1 VSHTL
6 FPTFGPSTY
15 RGVLVVLVVEDSVL
29 LWVEEV
35 SVELVPVSV
44 ADCVVVPDTLVVQVV
59 EVTIV
64 EVEVAVAVV
73 HEHRHSSTAAAS
85 WQLAKA
91 HQEGSQELLVK
102 VVRLEVVVHEVAVA
116 QEQRHSAR
124 AAPSHKTNGHHA
136 GSQVVVEVTEV
147 DT

>member
-1 VSHTL
+1 L

-91 HQEGSQELLVK
+91 HQEGSQELLVW
-102 VVRLEVVVHEVAVA
+102 VVALEVVVTEVAVA
-116 QEQRHSAR
+116 QEQRHSEMADPTHR
-124 AAPSHKTNGHHA
+124 MNGHQA
-136 GSQVVVEVTEV
+136 GSQAVVKTAEVVV
-147 DT
+147 